1 MPPANFPGGDGSV
14 FVLTITAGVPGT
26 RAGPTVVGAVCVRSV
41 SCAWPVYT
49 VRMWAN
55 AQPPSSDSILVLA
68 EAPSCPTPREVEYVD
83 LRSILCVP
91 SQYLVVAGPNRQM
104 HFYICIEKTERQL

>member
-1 MPPANFPGGDGSV
+1 M
-14 FVLTITAGVPGT
+14 
-26 RAGPTVVGAVCVRSV
+26 
-41 SCAWPVYT
+41 

-68 EAPSCPTPREVEYVD
+68 EAPSCPTPREVEYAD

-91 SQYLVVAGPNRQM
+91 SQYLVGARPNRQM
-104 HFYICIEKTERQL
+104 HFYICIEKTDRDMEYLCYRYSST